1 MVKLVNWKI
10 DNNWYHKR
18 LLRIAGFFK
27 ALLCNGHWTLLK
39 SCDLLLGFTEML
51 ALNEYNL
58 DCMGKEHKTDK
69 SYQ

>member
-1 MVKLVNWKI
+1 MVIVQ
-10 DNNWYHKR
+10 
-18 LLRIAGFFK
+18 
-27 ALLCNGHWTLLK
+27 TLLK